1 MDNEYQLA
9 SLSLA
14 RARSLSLSL
23 THTLSLSLLHRCD
36 WPETNSVDL
45 FIELFFIFEVLTQT
59 LTGTFTPTGEYVHN
73 FRGV

>member
-9 SLSLA
+9 SLA
-14 RARSLSLSL
+14 RARALSLSLSH
-23 THTLSLSLLHRCD
+23 THTLSLHRCD